1 MANVRWEHLPAS
13 PVEVET
19 LTLSYLP
26 FVQTLAGRVYRRLP
40 QGTSVDLRDLTQAGI
55 VGLVK
60 AARTYDPQAGVSFL
74 IYATFR
80 IRGEMLDT
88 LRGLDGAS
96 RQSRRL
102 ERRMKT
108 VAGAL
113 AFRLNREPTREEMLQ
128 ELGLDGSEARDKT
141 SALAGVTP
149 AYTTDHA
156 AAQLPTRTDSHPDFL
171 CAHAETRTWL
181 GRAAR
186 TLSQRNRRLI
196 WLYYSGE
203 KTMKEIALLLR
214 VNESRISQ
222 MHKSA
227 LRAMAKA
234 LGDSGIRSS
243 RDLGA
248 CS

>member
-1 MANVRWEHLPAS
+1 MAPVAWEQFPAS
-13 PVEVET
+13 PGEIET
-19 LTLSYLP
+19 FTLSYLP
-26 FVQTLAGRVYRRLP
+26 FVQALAGRVYRRLP
-40 QGTSVDLRDLTQAGI
+40 QGTSVDVRDLTQAGI
-55 VGLVK
+55 VGLVN

-74 IYATFR
+74 FYATFR

-88 LRGLDGAS
+88 LRGLDGAP
-96 RQSRRL
+96 RQLRRL

-108 VAGAL
+108 VASAL
-113 AFRLNREPTREEMLQ
+113 APRLNREPTQEEILQ
-128 ELGLDGSEARDKT
+128 ELGLDGSEVRDKT
-141 SALAGVTP
+141 AALAAMPP

-156 AAQLPTRTDSHPDFL
+156 AAQLPTRADSHPDFI
-171 CAHAETRTWL
+171 CAHAERRTWL
-181 GRAAR
+181 GRAVR

-203 KTMKEIALLLR
+203 KTMKEIALVLR

-227 LRAMAKA
+227 LRAMAKS